1 MNQYSNDSI
10 KPYLKK
16 KQREVDLMCGLYLSI
31 SALERESVITTVV
44 KLARCSSVSDLV
56 LSPFM
61 YYSGHCSSSMR

>member
-31 SALERESVITTVV
+31 SALERECVITTVV
-44 KLARCSSVSDLV
+44 KLAQCSSVSDLV